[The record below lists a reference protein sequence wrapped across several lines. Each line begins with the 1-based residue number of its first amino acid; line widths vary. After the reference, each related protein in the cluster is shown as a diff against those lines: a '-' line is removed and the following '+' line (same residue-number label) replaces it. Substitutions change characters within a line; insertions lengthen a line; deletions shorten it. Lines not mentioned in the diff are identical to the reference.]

1 MAGAQGGEP
10 LNVGVIDCVTV
21 RGEVVECPLGVD
33 RVVEN
38 DRVDD
43 QAERAELFFLA
54 LVVSAGMAQFAA
66 VAGADVPRERV
77 AALAA
82 VPATLAL
89 HNAPKTWRNTCS
101 RPPQTGGSGT
111 RATARVHA
119 PLPFATLIGKA
130 TIVAPVT
137 GRVARLA
144 NFSTCR

>member
-1 MAGAQGGEP
+1 MATENLHADRQLGAARGAHRPERGSVQETHRVTLRMLICAGASCQVPSGGRCRLGLP
-10 LNVGVIDCVTV
+10 
-21 RGEVVECPLGVD
+21 VVMEQERTLS
-33 RVVEN
+33 RVAEL
-38 DRVDD
+38 
-43 QAERAELFFLA
+43 AER
-54 LVVSAGMAQFAA
+54 S
-66 VAGADVPRERV
+66 
-77 AALAA
+77 
-82 VPATLAL
+82 ATLAL
-89 HNAPKTWRNTCS
+89 HNAPKTWRNPCS